1 MSYDTAIIT
10 KPNTPN
16 IDKIELLETEMDIA
30 GIKTEISNIDE
41 TSNTINKGIE
51 DTIELTAIAEV
62 AKDKEDQSV
71 TTMANIA
78 VENIC
83 NRLGYKQVESVSLE
97 SISDLIKKAWEAIK
111 AMFSRLWEG
120 LKAIWNKIFISNNKA
135 SEKSEEAEAKIE
147 EIKKENPEGFK
158 VAIAEVKLQKV
169 DLTSYCRTFNTTNAN
184 HLNENIVKVLN
195 NHLKFLNYLDK
206 YKDINNEV
214 STKMIPEEFNDWD
227 SLIRLIKTANENS
240 AAGYEPTFIGIRQ
253 APCIFIEQRYLS
265 VNEAKKLYLASVSGF
280 AVMTPQGHYP
290 NENQFKSI
298 KDLIDKVSDKLNK
311 LTEASQSLEIKI
323 SINMIKLNKQI
334 QSTSTDEET
343 IRFKLKMLE
352 NIRSSLVIYN
362 GHMLGL
368 TATAIAKAAQYLK
381 QTSSF
386 MANEANKV

>member
-1 MSYDTAIIT
+1 MSYDTVVVNKTNVST
-10 KPNTPN
+10 K
-16 IDKIELLETEMDIA
+16 DKIEFLETEMDVA
-30 GIKTEISNIDE
+30 GIKTELSNVDE
-41 TSNTINKGIE
+41 TSNTLNKGIS
-51 DTIELTAIAEV
+51 DTIELTTIAEV
-62 AKDKEDQSV
+62 AKDKEKQSIN
-71 TTMANIA
+71 TMANIA

-83 NRLGYKQVESVSLE
+83 NRLGYKQSESVSLE
-97 SISDLIKKAWEAIK
+97 SIGDLIKKAWEAIK
-111 AMFSRLWEG
+111 AMFSRLWQG
-120 LKAIWNKIFISNNKA
+120 LKAIWNKTPISNNKA
-135 SEKSEEAEAKIE
+135 SEKSEAAEAKIE

-158 VAIAEVKLQKV
+158 VAITEVKAQKV

-352 NIRSSLVIYN
+352 NIRNSLVIYN

-381 QTSSF
+381 QASSF
-386 MANEANKV
+386 IETEAGRV

>member
-1 MSYDTAIIT
+1 MAYDTAIIT

-41 TSNTINKGIE
+41 TSNTLNKGIE

-71 TTMANIA
+71 TTMVNIA

-158 VAIAEVKLQKV
+158 VAIAEVKLQKL
-169 DLTSYCRTFNTTNAN
+169 DLTSYCRTFNTTDGR
-184 HLNENIVKVLN
+184 HLNENIIKVLN
-195 NHLKFLNYLDK
+195 NHLKFLDFLDK
-206 YKDINNEV
+206 YKDITNEV

-227 SLIRLIKTANENS
+227 SLIDLIKNSNENIS
-240 AAGYEPTFIGIRQ
+240 SSYQPTFIGIRR
-253 APCIFIEQRYLS
+253 APAIFIEQRYLN
-265 VNEAKKLYLASVSGF
+265 VNDNKLYLSVVGGF
-280 AVMTPQGHYP
+280 AVMYPQGHYP
-290 NENQFKSI
+290 DDNQFKSI
-298 KDLIDKVSDKLNK
+298 KDLIDKITEKLNK
-311 LTEASQSLEIKI
+311 LTEASQNLEIKI
-323 SINMIKLNKQI
+323 SMNMIKLNKQI
-334 QSTSTDEET
+334 QSNSTNEET

>member
-41 TSNTINKGIE
+41 TSNTLNKGIE

-135 SEKSEEAEAKIE
+135 SEKSEAAEAKIE

-158 VAIAEVKLQKV
+158 VAIVEVKSQKV
-169 DLTSYCRTFNTTNAN
+169 DLTSYCHTFNTTDAS
-184 HLNENIVKVLN
+184 HLNENIIKVLN
-195 NHLKFLNYLDK
+195 NHLKFLNFLDK

-214 STKMIPEEFNDWD
+214 LTKMIPEEFNDWD
-227 SLIRLIKTANENS
+227 SLIDLIKNSSENIAS
-240 AAGYEPTFIGIRQ
+240 SYQPTFIGVKK
-253 APCIFIEQRYLS
+253 APAIFIEQRYLN
-265 VNEAKKLYLASVSGF
+265 VNDNKLYLSVVGGF
-280 AVMTPQGHYP
+280 AVKYPQGHYP
-290 NENQFKSI
+290 DDNQFKSI
-298 KDLIDKVSDKLNK
+298 KDLIDKITEKLNK
-311 LTEASQSLEIKI
+311 LTEASQNLEIKI
-323 SINMIKLNKQI
+323 SMNMIKLNKQI
-334 QSTSTDEET
+334 QSNSTNERT